1 MTANEEPVSYLE
13 HGQLVAETSQPVPRA
28 ALRRRAVFGLWGL
41 RVFVILVSL
50 RVIYTFIDQ
59 LH

>member
-28 ALRRRAVFGLWGL
+28 ALRWPAISRAWPSAPG
-41 RVFVILVSL
+41 SP
-50 RVIYTFIDQ
+50 T
-59 LH
+59 